1 LYFGYAVLE
10 VKIWVDFNEVHVIR
24 FFADGAPTALFADK
38 VACLVIL
45 GNGSSIYKC
54 EELGD

>member
-1 LYFGYAVLE
+1 MLE
-10 VKIWVDFNEVHVIR
+10 VKIWVDLNEVHVIR

-45 GNGSSIYKC
+45 GYGSSIYKC